1 MSETN
6 GPKSNISKLELE
18 SLSVLQPPTELV
30 GSSYADQEKSI
41 DNDRQF
47 LTPVIDMNGE
57 VMCLAWKNNSLYT
70 SQLFYLEN
78 EACFNC

>member
-6 GPKSNISKLELE
+6 SPKSNISADGLVDLI
-18 SLSVLQPPTELV
+18 VLQPPSELV
-30 GSSYADQEKSI
+30 GEESALMENSVQSLEDL
-41 DNDRQF
+41 

-57 VMCLAWKNNSLYT
+57 VMCLAWKDNSLRT

-78 EACFNC
+78 EMCFNC